1 MDRGKDRLIYG
12 YGWMKGKLDNDI
24 KIWIQKGNDECG
36 CQIWIDGY
44 IDMDRCREMWIYRFQ
59 IEGYKKGLISSLYEG
74 MQL

>member
-1 MDRGKDRLIYG
+1 MNVDARYGQMDI
-12 YGWMKGKLDNDI
+12 
-24 KIWIQKGNDECG
+24 
-36 CQIWIDGY
+36 QIWIDGY